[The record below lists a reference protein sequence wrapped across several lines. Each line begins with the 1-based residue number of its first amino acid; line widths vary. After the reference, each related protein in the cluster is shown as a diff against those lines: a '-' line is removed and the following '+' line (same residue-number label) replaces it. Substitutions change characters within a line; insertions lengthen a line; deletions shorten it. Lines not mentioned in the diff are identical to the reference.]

1 VIRRYFEFYCFK
13 WLLYWI
19 LKGVTEAEAGQLS
32 IYLRTERNIIAIF
45 ETTELKMVAVS
56 PKR

>member
-1 VIRRYFEFYCFK
+1 MIRRYFEFYCFK